1 MKKHLTSNRGIT
13 LIEVLVTLV
22 IMAIAS
28 TGIYGT
34 FTMGLKLYQKIGI
47 EGKLR
52 DDADYAVTMI
62 LNEMYDNP
70 PSYIINTLPA
80 ELPDVSNK
88 KGIELVRYEDKKI
101 TNNYIIEDSTD
112 IKQDLLIYFEN
123 DNLYLEKIEKTK
135 NGTETTI
142 KTLEKT
148 EISSES
154 SQYDSN
160 ASSILLNENP
170 DFCSQIMSSTE
181 STTQCIHGRIEIT
194 LVMKDREHGTTSLL
208 KTEPLKLTSTF
219 GF

>member
-1 MKKHLTSNRGIT
+1 MKTHLTSNRGVT
-13 LIEVLVTLV
+13 LIEVLITLV
-22 IMAIAS
+22 IMTIVSAA
-28 TGIYGT
+28 IYGT
-34 FTMGLKLYQKIGI
+34 FTTGLKLYQKIAI
-47 EGKLR
+47 EGQLR

-70 PSYIINTLPA
+70 PSYIVNTLPA

-101 TNNYIIEDSTD
+101 TDNYIIEDSTA

-123 DNLYLEKIEKTK
+123 DNLYLEKIEKTT

-142 KTLEKT
+142 NTVEKT

-160 ASSILLNENP
+160 ASSISLDPNP
-170 DFCSQIMSSTE
+170 DFCSAE
-181 STTQCIHGRIEIT
+181 STTTCVHGRIEIT

-208 KTEPLKLTSTF
+208 KTEPLKLISTF

>member
-1 MKKHLTSNRGIT
+1 MKTHLTSNRGVT
-13 LIEVLVTLV
+13 LIEVLITLV
-22 IMAIAS
+22 IMTIVSAA
-28 TGIYGT
+28 IYGT
-34 FTMGLKLYQKIGI
+34 FTTGLKLYQKIGI
-47 EGKLR
+47 EGQLR

-70 PSYIINTLPA
+70 PSYVRKLDPLVDNGK
-80 ELPDVSNK
+80 E
-88 KGIELVRYEDKKI
+88 GIELVRYEDKKI
-101 TNNYIIEDSTD
+101 TDNYIIEDSTA

-123 DNLYLEKIEKTK
+123 DNLYLEKIEKTT

-142 KTLEKT
+142 NTVEKT

-160 ASSILLNENP
+160 ASSISLDPNP
-170 DFCSQIMSSTE
+170 DFCSAE
-181 STTQCIHGRIEIT
+181 STTTCVHGRIEIT

-208 KTEPLKLTSTF
+208 KTEPLKLISTF